1 MNTNIFP
8 LIAIALPAAC
18 FCLAALPLLA
28 HRRIRP
34 ALLGAGGS
42 TCVGL
47 GTTIVGLIASGTVQF
62 GSAAQ
67 AAANDQAPAITY
79 AVCAGIEPS
88 PVETTT
94 VTAEKDPAI
103 DSAPESVEIP
113 PGRPKW
119 VGAETNLRGKVHAIP
134 VSSGPYATD
143 AQSRRA
149 LDEAIVKAT
158 NDYIADQLG
167 SELAPKLLG
176 LDARTI
182 KQKYIKPENH
192 YHDVARYS
200 VGWMHENFALLEFD
214 PEFRNNLDR
223 RWSQVRATSRLAQ
236 TGLLSGGVL
245 LLLSSIFGYF
255 RLDNATRGYYTGR
268 LQFMTAAAIL
278 AVVGVGAVL
287 AQWIHWL

>member
-1 MNTNIFP
+1 MNTSFFP
-8 LIAIALPAAC
+8 FLAIALPLGC
-18 FCLAALPLLA
+18 FLAAAWPLLLS
-28 HRRIRP
+28 RRVRP

-42 TCVGL
+42 TCVGF
-47 GTTIVGLIASGTVQF
+47 GATVIGLVASGVLQVPGTMAPAAADDKAS
-62 GSAAQ
+62 SAAVQ
-67 AAANDQAPAITY
+67 PELAEAISAGEPAI
-79 AVCAGIEPS
+79 ES
-88 PVETTT
+88 
-94 VTAEKDPAI
+94 KDT
-103 DSAPESVEIP
+103 VEIP

-119 VGAETNLRGKVHAIP
+119 VGAESNLRGKVHTIP

-143 AQSRRA
+143 SQSRRA
-149 LDEAIVKAT
+149 LDEALIKAT

-167 SELAPKLLG
+167 SELAPKLLRY
-176 LDARTI
+176 DARAI
-182 KQKYIKPENH
+182 KERFIKPENH

-214 PEFRNNLDR
+214 SKFRNEIDR

-236 TGLLSGGVL
+236 TGLLSGGVIML
-245 LLLSSIFGYF
+245 LGSIFGYF

-278 AVVGVGAVL
+278 AVVGAGAVL